1 MRIAFSTFGCKIN
14 QVESDELKRSFQS
27 SGNTVVPFEEPADLY
42 VINTCTVTGRS
53 DYQCRQAIRSAV
65 KRGRGAR
72 VIVTGC
78 YAETNPGEIAKIP
91 GVTKIVGNARKQ
103 AVSEYLSLPMPVLL
117 KETRFPAGSDRT
129 RSVIKI
135 QDGCEAFCSYCII
148 PKARGKSRSIP
159 RDEVLAQFDAMS
171 AAGAPEVVLSGIHVG
186 KYGKD
191 IDPSLS
197 LTSLVKDL
205 LKRRGNTRLRL
216 SSIEP
221 REITR
226 ELVDFLGRGLCR
238 HLHVPLQSGDDSILK
253 SMNRDYSSK
262 FYLDTIERIAAEVP
276 GIAIGVDV
284 IVGFPG
290 EGDKEFRNTLKI
302 INESPITHVHA
313 FSYSPRPG
321 TVASEMKPQVADIEK
336 KLRNEQVRLAGLKK
350 NYEFRK
356 KFKGTELNVV
366 IENHHAGDSDSI
378 YYGMSDNYIRIAV
391 QGVGRDQIGKEIRVE
406 VENVSEAS
414 TLGRIA

>member
-27 SGNTVVPFEEPADLY
+27 SGNTVVRFDESEDLY

-65 KRGRGAR
+65 KRGNGAK

-78 YAETNPGEIAKIP
+78 YAETNPGEIQRIA

-103 AVSEYLSLPMPVLL
+103 ALSEYI
-117 KETRFPAGSDRT
+117 TDPAPALGESPFAIVQGRT

-148 PKARGKSRSIP
+148 PQARGKSRSIP
-159 RDEVLAQFDAMS
+159 REDVLAQFDALKGS
-171 AAGAPEVVLSGIHVG
+171 GAPEIVLSGIHIG
-186 KYGKD
+186 KYGRD
-191 IDPSLS
+191 IDASLS
-197 LTSLVKDL
+197 LTTLIKDL
-205 LKRRGNTRLRL
+205 VERRGNTRIRL

-221 REITR
+221 REITQ
-226 ELVDFLGRGLCR
+226 EIVALLGNCLCR
-238 HLHVPLQSGDDSILK
+238 HLHVPLQSGDDNILM
-253 SMNRDYSSK
+253 SMNRDYSAQ
-262 FYLDTIERIAAEVP
+262 FYLDTINKISQEIP
-276 GIAIGVDV
+276 DIAIGADV

-290 EGDKEFRNTLKI
+290 EGEEEFLNTLKVI
-302 INESPITHVHA
+302 RNSPITHVHA

-321 TVASEMKPQVADIEK
+321 TVASAMNNQVADSEK
-336 KLRNEQVRLAGLKK
+336 KSRNEQIRLVGLKK

-356 KFKGTELNVV
+356 RFLGKELSVV
-366 IENHHAGDSDSI
+366 IENYHTNESVAT
-378 YYGMSDNYIRIAV
+378 YYGMSDNYIRV
-391 QGVGRDQIGKEIRVE
+391 QVKGVETDHIGKEIRVIIKE
-406 VENVSEAS
+406 IKEEF
-414 TLGRIA
+414 TRGDIC